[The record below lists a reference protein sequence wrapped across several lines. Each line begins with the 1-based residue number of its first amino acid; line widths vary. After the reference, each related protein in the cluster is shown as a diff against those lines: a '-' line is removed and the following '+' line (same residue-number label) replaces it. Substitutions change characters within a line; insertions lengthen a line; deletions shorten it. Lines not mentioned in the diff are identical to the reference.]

1 MEWNLSSLK
10 HLTRPSMISHKYF
23 SDLISYLRAN
33 QACSCPD
40 PELRRALHLVQCSTD
55 AVLKVLLSFEPK
67 ALHFHFAL
75 GPDIMWQALTPAI
88 QASSCL
94 QTGLTHSPPAS
105 GIGQWLLLPSSEKAH
120 SWEVY
125 LAAPSL
131 ESPQQ
136 RSLLWSSRLHCH
148 LSPDSKAFLQSLHL
162 CPVLCCRFTWVQLVL
177 VPVEVLPRDG
187 TLPGLVIY
195 LWDLTHFLA
204 HRYISV
210 HFCWVN
216 TFLSNTMKVAYLT
229 STS

>member
-1 MEWNLSSLK
+1 MGSCIFILHWA
-10 HLTRPSMISHKYF
+10 
-23 SDLISYLRAN
+23 LISCGRLR
-33 QACSCPD
+33 
-40 PELRRALHLVQCSTD
+40 
-55 AVLKVLLSFEPK
+55 
-67 ALHFHFAL
+67 
-75 GPDIMWQALTPAI
+75 
-88 QASSCL
+88 L
-94 QTGLTHSPPAS
+94 QPYKPPPVFKLAWHTATPAS

-120 SWEVY
+120 LWEVY

>member
-1 MEWNLSSLK
+1 
-10 HLTRPSMISHKYF
+10 MISHKYF

-55 AVLKVLLSFEPK
+55 AVLKVLISFEPK

-75 GPDIMWQALTPAI
+75 GPAIMWQAPTPAI

-94 QTGLTHSPPAS
+94 QTGLTRSHSCLRNWPVAA
-105 GIGQWLLLPSSEKAH
+105 PSSEKAH
-120 SWEVY
+120 LWEVY

-136 RSLLWSSRLHCH
+136 RSLLWSSHLQCH
-148 LSPDSKAFLQSLHL
+148 LSPDTKAFLQSLHL

-177 VPVEVLPRDG
+177 VPVEVLPRNG
-187 TLPGLVIY
+187 TLSGLVISLSLGPNTLPG
-195 LWDLTHFLA
+195 T
-204 HRYISV
+204 
-210 HFCWVN
+210 
-216 TFLSNTMKVAYLT
+216 
-229 STS
+229 